1 MKTPLNSNDTF
12 QENVGLRTGSNGPFE
27 TLGWTIDISVVPAGG
42 GGGGDGWASVMGLS
56 LSTVQLLSDM
66 SKVFYD
72 RLNAYKH
79 GGWGGGDI
87 TNTQ

>member
-42 GGGGDGWASVMGLS
+42 GERRMGVGNGPLS
-56 LSTVQLLSDM
+56 LYCPVI
-66 SKVFYD
+66 VRYV
-72 RLNAYKH
+72 
-79 GGWGGGDI
+79 
-87 TNTQ
+87 